1 MTKTALNTAQPEY
14 WQLAAN
20 WSPTGIPAVTDAV
33 VVPAGIVIQTQAS
46 DALAGTLGNDTG
58 GNARTASTTISGSVT
73 LNELAGET
81 DFTGSTVT
89 INSGGDLLVNDPTTY
104 ISDHVGGS
112 IVVNGTLNP
121 RHDQHNRLARRHDGL
136 PQLSGRTDDPC
147 RAHDPQ
153 LQSDDV
159 PLQRRLGH
167 ESPGLP
173 CTWSIRQYADISP
186 NPVAVVSIEA
196 WTNVS
201 IAGNLGGII
210 VLTADATGAYADPTL
225 PPFALI
231 YRNGSLWN
239 GVIDI
244 TRKGAGEYS
253 FDMCFADGI
262 WQLGDHG
269 QINVYWTP
277 DGSTW
282 YCRSY
287 FWLVTGWSTRPTSG

>member
-1 MTKTALNTAQPEY
+1 MGYVDCPGGLTIHAGGEILNC
-14 WQLAAN
+14 N
-20 WSPTGIPAVTDAV
+20 PTMFPC
-33 VVPAGIVIQTQAS
+33 
-46 DALAGTLGNDTG
+46 
-58 GNARTASTTISGSVT
+58 
-73 LNELAGET
+73 
-81 DFTGSTVT
+81 
-89 INSGGDLLVNDPTTY
+89 SGGW
-104 ISDHVGGS
+104 
-112 IVVNGTLNP
+112 GTNP
-121 RHDQHNRLARRHDGL
+121 
-136 PQLSGRTDDPC
+136 S
-147 RAHDPQ
+147 
-153 LQSDDV
+153 
-159 PLQRRLGH
+159 
-167 ESPGLP
+167 GLP

-186 NPVAVVSIEA
+186 NPVTVISLEA
-196 WTNVS
+196 WTDVS

-253 FDMCFADGI
+253 FDMCFADGV

-287 FWLVTGWSTRPTSG
+287 FWLVNRLEYETYQRDDGPAQRGAGRGGRAADLRRPESRHHGQPGQRFQRQHRNRKHGHPILGVR